1 MNSKLCSRAPCIIKV
16 GSSQDAVIETP
27 TFIETDELGTKD
39 IQNLFNTFQRGIVAE
54 NRSFDVDPL
63 TSLVRDFGSDQVYRA
78 LAAVNTYVYRD
89 EVRELI
95 TAQDYPLLFERIQEE
110 ILLTPIEIA
119 EFIRVSGYTPTS
131 FILATGVVSDKIP
144 RELEAFYTK
153 SFSQSTLGGF
163 CALLPK
169 IFGTVGLF
177 FSALETA
184 QDLINRLKNFS
195 LSSALKGLVDRFK
208 EGLKKVF
215 EKAIQRVK
223 DTIENFS
230 MQGILDTANEYINQ
244 TILGPFYQIKAKVT
258 AFFSEENIERIKKR
272 IQALIDYAVSIFK
285 NPSLED
291 IQYLLYRFC
300 GFVTRVE
307 DGIGMLKKPIEDYV
321 NSYKQTRDTL
331 RASSSR
337 NTVRAVSAGAIRL
350 SPEARDRQYPA
361 VRDSYVAQ
369 GNIEPIIT
377 DEERA
382 NITQWNNGEGDSRI
396 TFPRNARWK
405 TLRRSDGTLYLGRLG
420 WDPDAD
426 GNGGVNDDVKGLL
439 MRVQKDF
446 GRQLIITSGYRSP
459 EYNEYLRSIGVG
471 AAKNSLHM
479 LSLAVDVT
487 WSGFNEETAD
497 TFIRISRFH
506 GFRGTG
512 KYISDRFV
520 HIDVGPNRSWEG

>member
-16 GSSQDAVIETP
+16 GSSQNAVIETP

-39 IQNLFNTFQRGIVAE
+39 IQNLFDAFQRGIVAE

-78 LAAVNTYVYRD
+78 VAAANTYVYRD

-110 ILLTPIEIA
+110 ILLSAIEIA

-169 IFGTVGLF
+169 IFGAVGLF

-361 VRDSYVAQ
+361 VRDSYVAS
-369 GNIEPIIT
+369 GNIAPIT
-377 DEERA
+377 DEEYA
-382 NITQWNNGEGDSRI
+382 NITPWNNGEGDSRI
-396 TFPRNARWK
+396 SFRGGWTTAR
-405 TLRRSDGTLYLGRLG
+405 RPDGTLYLGQEG
-420 WDPDAD
+420 WD
-426 GNGGVNDDVKGLL
+426 GVNNDVRALI

-446 GRQLIITSGYRSP
+446 GRPLIINSGYRSR
-459 EYNEYLRSIGVG
+459 EYNDYLRSRSVN
-471 AAKNSLHM
+471 AALNSLHIQRQA
-479 LSLAVDVT
+479 LDVA
-487 WSGFNEETAD
+487 WSGFNVETAA
-497 TFIRISRFH
+497 TFIRVSRFH
-506 GFRGTG
+506 GFRGIG
-512 KYISDRFV
+512 RYSSFIHV
-520 HIDVGPNRSWEG
+520 DVGPNRSW